1 MNDKVTQNFPDNA
14 ARLHS
19 IWNQKKVELR
29 LTQEKAA
36 DALGFS
42 TQATVSQYLRGKIP
56 LNTDAVLKFA
66 VLLQVRPEEIDPGL
80 TDLMSYIRTSAQDD
94 MQMEGAGWR
103 LLKPQQSELLE
114 FFNRLPESEKEH
126 HLQELK
132 TKTEKYDRLF
142 EELLAARK
150 Q

>member
-1 MNDKVTQNFPDNA
+1 MNENIPDKLPDNA
-14 ARLHS
+14 ARLHA
-19 IWNQKKVELR
+19 IWNKKKVELR

-66 VLLQVRPEEIDPGL
+66 VLLQVKPEEIDPSL
-80 TDLMSYIRTSAQDD
+80 TDLMNYIRSSSPSTEQVDSV
-94 MQMEGAGWR
+94 GWR
-103 LLKPQQSELLE
+103 LLKPQQAELIE
-114 FFNRLPESEKEH
+114 IFNRLPESEKEQ
-126 HLQELK
+126 HLKELK
-132 TKTEKYDRLF
+132 TKTENYDRLF

>member
-1 MNDKVTQNFPDNA
+1 MKENLFDQPIDDTE
-14 ARLHS
+14 RLRK
-19 IWNQKKVELR
+19 IWDRKKVELR

-56 LNTDAVLKFA
+56 LNTDTILKFA
-66 VLLQVRPEEIDPGL
+66 ALLQVKPEEISPSLKGLMEYVRGSAAGDSKVDGPGW
-80 TDLMSYIRTSAQDD
+80 Q
-94 MQMEGAGWR
+94 
-103 LLKPQQSELLE
+103 LLKPQQAELIGL
-114 FFNRLPESEKEH
+114 FNRLPESEKEQH
-126 HLQELK
+126 IRDLRA
-132 TKTEKYDRLF
+132 KTENYDRLF